1 MTLRIVV
8 LSHKS
13 LFADGIVSQLRARA
27 GQVDVEKVDAGL
39 ESALERVRAIKP
51 QVVLLDVN
59 DTDVFRRCPVP
70 EILQATPGAQVMQL
84 DPNSDDILI
93 YRASFQRA
101 RGISE
106 LVEVM
111 ERVAA

>member
-8 LSHKS
+8 LAHKS

-27 GQVDVEKVDAGL
+27 SQVEVEKVDAGS
-39 ESALERVRAIKP
+39 ENALERVRALQP
-51 QVVLLDVN
+51 QVILLDVN
-59 DTDVFRRCPVP
+59 DADVFRRCPVP
-70 EILQATPGAQVMQL
+70 EILQATPGARVIQL

-93 YRASFQRA
+93 YRAHSQRA

-106 LVEVM
+106 LVDVM
-111 ERVAA
+111 EKIAA